1 MLEWGFIDPKKSVL
15 ERKVKAMASKTSFS
29 GGAQTPSPNWKIA
42 EQDREL
48 TVWQVALLSMGIDP
62 SKKAEGIVKE
72 NEFLNEGYRE
82 RYLFLGKRLRDEPC
96 VGYVHWLRNHAYN
109 KRATATKFAMVDV
122 VSCIDLLTDSKR
134 FELAPEFV
142 ALREP
147 LAKTVFYVPGRPTPD
162 LIIMGS
168 RPNDS
173 NVAKT
178 KEARDTSQSVEN
190 RLSDQRALQLFAIA
204 VDAYCLKPNASAK
217 EFDAIVDQVVE
228 GLTAKGFTGNGLGPD
243 AIKKSFKKGL

>member
-1 MLEWGFIDPKKSVL
+1 
-15 ERKVKAMASKTSFS
+15 MASKTAFS
-29 GGAQTPSPNWKIA
+29 GGAQTPSPDWRIA

-109 KRATATKFAMVDV
+109 NRAKATKFAMVDV
-122 VSCIDLLTDSKR
+122 VSCIDLLTDSER

-142 ALREP
+142 ALRES
-147 LAKTVFYVPGRPTPD
+147 LAKTVLYVPGRPTPD
-162 LIIMGS
+162 VIIMGS

-173 NVAKT
+173 NVART
-178 KEARDTSQSVEN
+178 KETRDTSQSVEN

-204 VDAYCLKPNASAK
+204 VDAYGLKPKASAT
-217 EFDAIVDQVVE
+217 ELDVIVDQVIE
-228 GLTAKGFTGNGLGPD
+228 GISAKGFTGNGLGPD
-243 AIKKSFKKGL
+243 AMKKSFKKGLEQALTKGLKLTD

>member
-1 MLEWGFIDPKKSVL
+1 ME
-15 ERKVKAMASKTSFS
+15 SKTAFN

-109 KRATATKFAMVDV
+109 NRVKATKFAMVDV

-134 FELAPEFV
+134 FELASEFV

-147 LAKTVFYVPGRPTPD
+147 LAKMVFYVPGRPMPD
-162 LIIMGS
+162 VVFMGNG
-168 RPNDS
+168 PNDS

-178 KEARDTSQSVEN
+178 IEARDTSQSVQK
-190 RLSDQRALQLFAIA
+190 RLNDQRALQLFAIA
-204 VDAYCLKPNASAK
+204 VDAYGLKPNASPT
-217 EFDAIVDQVVE
+217 ELDEIVEQVVI
-228 GLTAKGFTGNGLGPD
+228 GIKAKGFIGNGLG
-243 AIKKSFKKGL
+243 AAAFKTSFKEGLAQALAKGLKLTE

>member
-1 MLEWGFIDPKKSVL
+1 
-15 ERKVKAMASKTSFS
+15 MASKTAFS
-29 GGAQTPSPNWKIA
+29 GGAQTPSPDWRIA

-109 KRATATKFAMVDV
+109 NRAKATKFAMVDV

-147 LAKTVFYVPGRPTPD
+147 LAKTVFYVPGRTAPD
-162 LIIMGS
+162 VIVMGS

-173 NVAKT
+173 NVART
-178 KEARDTSQSVEN
+178 KETRDTSQSVEN

-204 VDAYCLKPNASAK
+204 VDAYGLKPKASAT
-217 EFDAIVDQVVE
+217 ELDAIVNQVID
-228 GLTAKGFTGNGLGPD
+228 GIAAKGFTGNGLGPD
-243 AIKKSFKKGL
+243 AIKKSFKKGLEQALTKGLKLTD